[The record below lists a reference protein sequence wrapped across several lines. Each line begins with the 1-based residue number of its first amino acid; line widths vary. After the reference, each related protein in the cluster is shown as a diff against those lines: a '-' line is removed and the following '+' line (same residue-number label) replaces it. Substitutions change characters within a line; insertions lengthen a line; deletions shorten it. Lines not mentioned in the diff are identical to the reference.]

1 MSSGIYVAT
10 AGAIAQSNALDA
22 TANNIAN
29 AGTAGFRADRVT
41 FREALTAARSADV
54 ASVNNGATT
63 IDSRPGALSS
73 TENPLDLAL
82 EGDGMFA
89 INTPQGTRYT
99 RAGNFKIDDD
109 RVLTN
114 SDGFAVRGEGGA
126 TITIPPDAKSIEIAA
141 DGTIRADEAT
151 LGKLELVRFPQNR
164 LERQGGSLYAAKG
177 TPETTE
183 PPKVRQGML
192 EVSNVNVVR
201 GVVDLVKVSRTYESL
216 MRVIQGYHDVE
227 SRAARELGGP
237 K

>member
-1 MSSGIYVAT
+1 VSSGIYVAT
-10 AGAIAQSNALDA
+10 AGAVAQSNALDA

-29 AGTAGFRADRVT
+29 AATAGFRADRVT

-54 ASVNNGATT
+54 ASVNNGNTF
-63 IDSRPGALSS
+63 IDAQPGALTA

-82 EGDGMFA
+82 EGDGMFG
-89 INTPQGTRYT
+89 INTPNGPRYT
-99 RAGNFKIDDD
+99 RAGNFRIDDE
-109 RVLTN
+109 N
-114 SDGFAVRGEGGA
+114 SLVTVEGHKVRGEGGGQ
-126 TITIPPDAKSIEIAA
+126 IQIPPGTVSLTVSA
-141 DGTIRADEAT
+141 DGTVNADEVAV
-151 LGKLELVRFPQNR
+151 GKIELVRFAQAQ
-164 LERQGGSLYAAKG
+164 LERQGGSLYRARGAAVG
-177 TPETTE
+177 GE

-216 MRVIQGYHDVE
+216 MRVIQGYSDVE